1 MLDPGII
8 RAMTKRLT
16 TLLALLGIHQH
27 LSAEQKHDLA
37 TAAYQA
43 TPGAAAAGGARM
55 MGLPLGD
62 WLVLASIAFVVLQAA
77 YLVWK
82 WRRDARRDLERQ
94 EDRRRGRPVETD
106 IGSLGAEE

>member
-1 MLDPGII
+1 MN
-8 RAMTKRLT
+8 KRLA
-16 TLLALLGIHQH
+16 TLLALLGIRQH

-55 MGLPLGD
+55 MGLPLSA
-62 WLVLASIAFVVLQAA
+62 WLVVASIAFVVLQAG

-82 WRRDARRDLERQ
+82 WRRDARRAQEHQ
-94 EDRRRGRPVETD
+94 EDRRRGRPVEAD
-106 IGSLGAEE
+106 LGELGIDE

>member
-1 MLDPGII
+1 MN
-8 RAMTKRLT
+8 KRIT
-16 TLLALLGIHQH
+16 TLLALFGIHQH

-55 MGLPLGD
+55 VGLPLSD
-62 WLVLASIAFVVLQAA
+62 WLVVASIAFVVLQAA
-77 YLVWK
+77 HLIWK

-94 EDRRRGRPVETD
+94 EDRRRGRPPETD
-106 IGSLGAEE
+106 LGELGADK